1 LDARCGGRAVAR
13 LLADVSRSAGKPALA
28 AHARRGDYDR
38 SHSDEGGLL
47 DLAAPRADRARLPGR
62 VLQPALR
69 DQRHPLFRAAHL
81 RPDRGARRRPGHGH
95 LGAHLRDLPE
105 PLPRGG
111 PIAGQRDS
119 LGVRRAAHYRVPA
132 DGQRVPPGDHLPLLL
147 WHDGT
152 AARLGADDGSGN
164 QGRATGGDP
173 TPPRPLIVGAG
184 EVLWDLFPDG
194 DHFGGAPANVVV
206 HAAALGADAA
216 LVSAVGRDARGD
228 AALERLAAGRVDCT
242 AVSRLAGHPTGVVH
256 VRIDAAGLPSYD
268 IAVGSA
274 WDFIPWT
281 ALVERAA
288 QRADAICFGT
298 LAQASAASR
307 ATIRR
312 AVAATREAAW
322 RLFDV

>member
-1 LDARCGGRAVAR
+1 M
-13 LLADVSRSAGKPALA
+13 
-28 AHARRGDYDR
+28 
-38 SHSDEGGLL
+38 
-47 DLAAPRADRARLPGR
+47 
-62 VLQPALR
+62 
-69 DQRHPLFRAAHL
+69 
-81 RPDRGARRRPGHGH
+81 
-95 LGAHLRDLPE
+95 
-105 PLPRGG
+105 
-111 PIAGQRDS
+111 
-119 LGVRRAAHYRVPA
+119 
-132 DGQRVPPGDHLPLLL
+132 
-147 WHDGT
+147 
-152 AARLGADDGSGN
+152 
-164 QGRATGGDP
+164 
-173 TPPRPLIVGAG
+173 
-184 EVLWDLFPDG
+184 LWDLFPDG

-298 LAQASAASR
+298 LAQASAESR

-322 RLFDV
+322 RLFDVNLRQTYYDAGLLVESLDLANAVKLNEEELPVVARLCGLESGTPVEQLRELCGRFGLRLAALTRGACGSLLVSAQGAWEAPAPRTEIVDTVGAGDAFTAALLVGILAGRSLDEVNERANAVAAYVCSQPGATPPIPFFQ

>member
-1 LDARCGGRAVAR
+1 GYIL
-13 LLADVSRSAGKPALA
+13 S
-28 AHARRGDYDR
+28 
-38 SHSDEGGLL
+38 
-47 DLAAPRADRARLPGR
+47 
-62 VLQPALR
+62 
-69 DQRHPLFRAAHL
+69 
-81 RPDRGARRRPGHGH
+81 
-95 LGAHLRDLPE
+95 LGACAWAFYTHHE
-105 PLPRGG
+105 S
-111 PIAGQRDS
+111 I
-119 LGVRRAAHYRVPA
+119 
-132 DGQRVPPGDHLPLLL
+132 
-147 WHDGT
+147 
-152 AARLGADDGSGN
+152 
-164 QGRATGGDP
+164 GDP

-288 QRADAICFGT
+288 QRADAICFGA
-298 LAQASAASR
+298 LAEAAAGSRGGLRLAALTRGACGSLLVSAQGAWEAPAPRTEIVDTVGAGDAFTAALLLGILAGRSLDEVNER
-307 ATIRR
+307 AN
-312 AVAATREAAW
+312 AVAAYVCSQPGATPPIP
-322 RLFDV
+322 FFQ